1 MSCVSLYL
9 KNHDSPSLLELVSWI
24 YWTELTIV
32 VSHETHFG
40 SCRYFWDSDPI
51 FLSYIFRLFLDECRA
66 SCNPILFA
74 PWCFHRALAEAWQMT
89 GIFSQHSYILY
100 DTLLYYYHH
109 HRYCVLLIIVH
120 SRFPIAQLATLKSS
134 IMLDFPKTG
143 ETKTV
148 YI

>member
-1 MSCVSLYL
+1 
-9 KNHDSPSLLELVSWI
+9 
-24 YWTELTIV
+24 
-32 VSHETHFG
+32 
-40 SCRYFWDSDPI
+40 
-51 FLSYIFRLFLDECRA
+51 
-66 SCNPILFA
+66 
-74 PWCFHRALAEAWQMT
+74 MT

-148 YI
+148 YIQAAVVNYLN